1 MSMIPGIDAASSAL
15 TAERTRLD
23 VIAGNLANAQNT
35 NDASGGVY
43 HRKMVVFESKLNNAL
58 GAVTGS
64 QAGQQVQV
72 ARIMDDQSPL
82 PKTYMPGNPHADKDG
97 MVQMPNVNP
106 LDEMVDMMTASRS
119 YQANLQAIQTG
130 RSMFEQSLKII
141 Q

>member
-1 MSMIPGIDAASSAL
+1 MSMIPGIDASSSAL

-43 HRKMVVFESKLNNAL
+43 RRKMVLFESKMADALNSDPA
-58 GAVTGS
+58 AP
-64 QAGQQVQV
+64 AQVSV
-72 ARIMDDQSPL
+72 ARVMDDPSPL
-82 PKTYMPGNPHADKDG
+82 PKVYMPGNPKADAQG
-97 MVQMPNVNP
+97 MVSMPNVNP

-119 YQANLQAIQTG
+119 YQANLQVIQAG
-130 RSMFEQSLKII
+130 RSMFEQSLKIAE